1 MNSNEPPEKSQPQS
15 AQHFRLSVRIFAGL
29 VCFIITVGCLEIGL
43 RLWSFAMNTDITRL
57 KDDTY
62 RRLYSPEELRWT
74 EPSLSLQANPCV
86 RRNLG
91 GMRWDPRFGFA
102 SKILDKA
109 CAKDLFKSGETK
121 VVLLGGSTMDSA
133 LAPNYLTTIDHYAF
147 GGDASVVSINLAESG
162 ARLSNMLARFLY
174 EVIELRP
181 NVTVFLVGPLE
192 FTSIQYGGLPADDF
206 YWTASVSRRVHH
218 PMMFFLDKAI
228 EESKLAQALL
238 IQTGIYPSARRT
250 GKKIDLTL
258 VDEAVDYYF
267 RTQENIEAICE
278 HYAIKCIFILQPNIL
293 VQSHLNARDRLI
305 VQVDLKNFPQDQEI
319 TSRGFALLKKG
330 RDGNHLLDPSG
341 LFEGVPDAYFDVVHL
356 TKVGNALLGK
366 YIHDAVVQSVRKD
379 EIRPPQH

>member
-1 MNSNEPPEKSQPQS
+1 
-15 AQHFRLSVRIFAGL
+15 
-29 VCFIITVGCLEIGL
+29 
-43 RLWSFAMNTDITRL
+43 
-57 KDDTY
+57 
-62 RRLYSPEELRWT
+62 
-74 EPSLSLQANPCV
+74 
-86 RRNLG
+86 
-91 GMRWDPRFGFA
+91 
-102 SKILDKA
+102 
-109 CAKDLFKSGETK
+109 
-121 VVLLGGSTMDSA
+121 
-133 LAPNYLTTIDHYAF
+133 
-147 GGDASVVSINLAESG
+147 
-162 ARLSNMLARFLY
+162 
-174 EVIELRP
+174 
-181 NVTVFLVGPLE
+181 
-192 FTSIQYGGLPADDF
+192 
-206 YWTASVSRRVHH
+206 
-218 PMMFFLDKAI
+218 LDKAI

-293 VQSHLNARDRLI
+293 VQSHLNVRDRLI

-379 EIRPPQH
+379 EIRPLQH